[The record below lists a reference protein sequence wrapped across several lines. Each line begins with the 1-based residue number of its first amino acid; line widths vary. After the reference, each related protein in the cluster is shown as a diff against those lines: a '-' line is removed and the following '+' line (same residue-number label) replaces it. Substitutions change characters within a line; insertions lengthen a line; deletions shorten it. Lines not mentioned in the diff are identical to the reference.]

1 MLHADVSSRIQSR
14 RVRTGFTL
22 VELLVVIAIIG
33 ILVALLL
40 PAIQAAREAA
50 RRTQCVNNL
59 KQIGLG
65 LQNYHDTYKT
75 LPPGILFWPG
85 NLPNPNGDNQMWG
98 WSALILPQ
106 VEQQQLHDQMRV
118 TSWTLRQL
126 LNQAVRTRDLVQS
139 PLKVY
144 RCPSDVT
151 KDLPTNTPEPTQF
164 YNNGPAGPAAN
175 PLPDP
180 YYAATSN
187 YAGVVGLWDLDEP
200 LINGPDNNGVLY
212 PNSEV
217 RLADILDGTSNT
229 FAVGEKNFTC
239 SAGAWVGTRNSN
251 GGGNQGNRYV
261 LGRVSIRPNAFWN
274 TTCYEGFS
282 SYHPGGTQFVMCDGA
297 VRFISE
303 GIDFGNGGGSF
314 VQSDPSAGYRKG
326 HIKMYQRLGI
336 RDDGNPVGNF

>member
-1 MLHADVSSRIQSR
+1 MWHADVSR
-14 RVRTGFTL
+14 RTQRRHVRAAFTL

-65 LQNYHDTYKT
+65 LQNYHDTFKT
-75 LPPGILFWPG
+75 FPSGVLFWQPG
-85 NLPNPNGDNQMWG
+85 GGANQMFG

-106 VEQQQLHDQMRV
+106 LEQSQLHDQMGV
-118 TSWTLRQL
+118 TRRTLRQL
-126 LNQAVRTRDLVQS
+126 LNSNADRPLVQS
-139 PLKVY
+139 RLPVY

-151 KDLPTNTPEPTQF
+151 KDLPTTTPEPTQF
-164 YNNGPAGPAAN
+164 YNTGPN
-175 PLPDP
+175 NCPDP

-187 YAGVVGLWDLDEP
+187 YMGVVGIWDLDEP

-212 PNSEV
+212 PNSNV
-217 RLADILDGTSNT
+217 DMADILDGTSNT
-229 FAVGEKNFTC
+229 FAVGERNFTC
-239 SAGAWVGTRNSN
+239 SAGAWVGTRNAN

-274 TTCYEGFS
+274 ANCYEGFS

-297 VRFISE
+297 VRWISE
-303 GIDFGNGGGSF
+303 NIDYGGLGGAF
-314 VQSDPSAGYRKG
+314 DQANPAAGYNKG
-326 HIKMYQRLGI
+326 TIRLYQRLGI
-336 RDDGNPVGNF
+336 RDDGNTVSNF

>member
-1 MLHADVSSRIQSR
+1 MFLLAFGRGVCG
-14 RVRTGFTL
+14 TAFTL

-65 LQNYHDTYKT
+65 LQNYHDTYHT
-75 LPPGILFWPG
+75 FPPGILFWPAARRS
-85 NLPNPNGDNQMWG
+85 NGANQMWG
-98 WSALILPQ
+98 WSALLLPH
-106 VEQQQLHDQMRV
+106 VEQTQLHDQMWV
-118 TSWTLRQL
+118 TRETLRQL
-126 LNQAVRTRDLVQS
+126 LNRNNYRPLVQS
-139 PLKVY
+139 PLQVY

-151 KDLPTNTPEPTQF
+151 KDLPSNTPEPTQF
-164 YNNGPAGPAAN
+164 YNTGPN
-175 PLPDP
+175 NCPDP

-187 YAGVVGLWDLDEP
+187 YMGVVGIWDLDEP

-212 PNSEV
+212 ANSSV
-217 RLADILDGTSNT
+217 RMADILDGTSNT
-229 FAVGEKNFTC
+229 FAVGERNFTC

-274 TTCYEGFS
+274 TTC
-282 SYHPGGTQFVMCDGA
+282 
-297 VRFISE
+297 
-303 GIDFGNGGGSF
+303 
-314 VQSDPSAGYRKG
+314 
-326 HIKMYQRLGI
+326 
-336 RDDGNPVGNF
+336 